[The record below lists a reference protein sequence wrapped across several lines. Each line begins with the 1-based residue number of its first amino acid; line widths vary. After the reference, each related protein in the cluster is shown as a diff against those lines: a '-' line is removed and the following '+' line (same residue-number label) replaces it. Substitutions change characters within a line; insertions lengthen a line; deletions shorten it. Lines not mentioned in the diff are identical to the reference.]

1 MKLRLSILL
10 LAAAALAAAPA
21 AGQTI
26 KSLGFNTTNGVVP
39 TTALSNLPLTFTNTG
54 GISCSSFDSGN
65 VLIGSNTITFYG
77 TNSGLAFSA
86 GANASQVRNQIGLGA
101 TWLTNTDVTNFRTA
115 IGLGTT
121 NTVAFDTIQ
130 IQSDIFT
137 PALEAS
143 DGTNYVVLTASEISF
158 QGVAG
163 PQTRTNLGLGAT
175 NNVTFSNITANGI
188 VNAKSAT
195 SGTPTNATNAR
206 GIQWSGLSSEHAAIY
221 GTYDGVAKIGLS
233 VGTSNSLSDVASF
246 RATGMTVSSNAIV
259 GGTLAVS
266 NTATFA
272 TNVSVAGSLTATGNA
287 TLNGSD
293 NLMPNATT
301 ASSASSL
308 MTRDL
313 VGQEFANP
321 RTKMQTTYWFGLE
334 GVGAWTTT
342 GTAAS
347 TSYSASGNAT
357 GFYGGIN
364 IGTTTRIGLNVNG
377 AALRLN
383 ASGDGEGNYTVST
396 AGALTL
402 RARLRKHGATG
413 SENAAAF
420 IMGFRNGTS
429 IWQEGAYGLYSVSQP
444 TNVWTS
450 NAVVAQHDRISVSNV
465 VWAVNTAGT
474 NGATEPTWTDLIGSL
489 VTNGSAVYVNAGPH
503 TSNNWVLAIG
513 STNASA
519 VVMTNTGK
527 QGFVT
532 GLRSQVVLKLRTL
545 GTTNSPYPIF
555 ATVENSAGESTEV
568 SLTTTN
574 ASSRQPQFWSRY
586 DALNN
591 GGPDP
596 ALIYF
601 SVDGQ
606 LGPL

>member
-1 MKLRLSILL
+1 MKLRLLIL
-10 LAAAALAAAPA
+10 LAAAALAGPA

-26 KSLGFNTTNGVVP
+26 KSLGYNTTNGQVVYSG
-39 TTALSNLPLTFTNTG
+39 SNSLTFTNALQF
-54 GISCSSFDSGN
+54 S
-65 VLIGSNTITFYG
+65 
-77 TNSGLAFSA
+77 TNA
-86 GANASQVRNQIGLGA
+86 RA
-101 TWLTNTDVTNFRTA
+101 T
-115 IGLGTT
+115 
-121 NTVAFDTIQ
+121 
-130 IQSDIFT
+130 
-137 PALEAS
+137 
-143 DGTNYVVLTASEISF
+143 
-158 QGVAG
+158 
-163 PQTRTNLGLGAT
+163 TRTNLGLGGSDSVTFSNLSLSANGSLAIGGMNVTAITSGIDLAFKRAGSTELELKTNGLILHTGSYDFSGGNSNGASTTRTNLGLGGTNTVTFSNIQLNSFPSGSSTGFVGRNGAQLSLYGTNVSTSVPAFYGYDGFNNTAFSAATARTNLELGAT
-175 NNVTFSNITANGI
+175 NNVTFSNVTA
-188 VNAKSAT
+188 
-195 SGTPTNATNAR
+195 SGT
-206 GIQWSGLSSEHAAIY
+206 
-221 GTYDGVAKIGLS
+221 
-233 VGTSNSLSDVASF
+233 
-246 RATGMTVSSNAIV
+246 
-259 GGTLAVS
+259 
-266 NTATFA
+266 
-272 TNVSVAGSLTATGNA
+272 LTATGNA
-287 TLNGSD
+287 TLNGV
-293 NLMPNATT
+293 NNTMPGATNA
-301 ASSASSL
+301 ASASSL

-321 RTKMQTTYWFGLE
+321 RDKIQTTYWFTLE
-334 GVGAWTTT
+334 GQGAWTTA

-347 TSYSASGNAT
+347 TSYSASGNTT

-364 IGTTTRIGLNVNG
+364 ISTTTRIGLNVNG

-383 ASGDGEGNYTVST
+383 SSADGGGNYTVST
-396 AGALTL
+396 SGALTL
-402 RARLRKHGATG
+402 RARLRKHGAAN

-474 NGATEPTWTDLIGSL
+474 NGATEPAWTDLIGSL

-513 STNASA
+513 HTNASQ

-532 GLRSQVVLKLRTL
+532 GVRSQVVLKLRTL

-574 ASSRQPQFWSRY
+574 ASSRQPQFWSRF
-586 DALNN
+586 DALNT

-596 ALIYF
+596 AIIYF

-606 LGPL
+606 LGSL

>member
-1 MKLRLSILL
+1 MNRLLTILL
-10 LAAAALAAAPA
+10 LAAGTAY
-21 AGQTI
+21 GQI
-26 KSLGFNTTNGVVP
+26 DNPP
-39 TTALSNLPLTFTNTG
+39 TP
-54 GISCSSFDSGN
+54 SS
-65 VLIGSNTITFYG
+65 
-77 TNSGLAFSA
+77 
-86 GANASQVRNQIGLGA
+86 IGLGWPALTNPQSSLYSGEATRLLGYAPEIAASSTNPTGFNVLAYTNTNGLVIPANILIGEDQTSGGPRNARNVTVNGAVTIQYPYSSPTTIYGNNSILATDASTYTNTLA
-101 TWLTNTDVTNFRTA
+101 TWNSNT
-115 IGLGTT
+115 
-121 NTVAFDTIQ
+121 
-130 IQSDIFT
+130 
-137 PALEAS
+137 
-143 DGTNYVVLTASEISF
+143 
-158 QGVAG
+158 
-163 PQTRTNLGLGAT
+163 
-175 NNVTFSNITANGI
+175 VTFSTNVTA
-188 VNAKSAT
+188 S
-195 SGTPTNATNAR
+195 
-206 GIQWSGLSSEHAAIY
+206 
-221 GTYDGVAKIGLS
+221 
-233 VGTSNSLSDVASF
+233 
-246 RATGMTVSSNAIV
+246 
-259 GGTLAVS
+259 GTLAVTGDTALS
-266 NTATFA
+266 GVNNT
-272 TNVSVAGSLTATGNA
+272 
-287 TLNGSD
+287 
-293 NLMPNATT
+293 MPNATT
-301 ASSASSL
+301 ADSASSL

-321 RTKMQTTYWFGLE
+321 RTKIQTTYWFGLE

-347 TSYSASGNAT
+347 TSYSASGNEN

-364 IGTTTRIGLNVNG
+364 ISTTTRVGLNVNG

-383 ASGDGEGNYTVST
+383 ASGDGEGNYKLST
-396 AGALTL
+396 SGALTL
-402 RARLRKHGATG
+402 RARLRKHGAAN

-513 STNASA
+513 STNASQ

-574 ASSRQPQFWSRY
+574 ALTRQPQFWSRY
-586 DALNN
+586 DALNT

-596 ALIYF
+596 AIIYF